1 MDELSTLLFWVFE
14 GKGTLLG
21 LMRVLIEREV
31 TMTNHESE
39 LFRANSITMRM
50 ITVFAKTYGYNHV
63 WVTLQPLI
71 LSLAEKPAE
80 CSFELD
86 PNFPLCILFS
96 NQTPLETT
104 RGLNASLEARNGT
117 SLMTAA
123 TRFSRDL
130 KHWLRTES

>member
-1 MDELSTLLFWVFE
+1 MVDVCPQTGAEVDELSTLLFRVFE

-31 TMTNHESE
+31 TLTNHESE

-50 ITVFAKTYGYNHV
+50 ITIFAKTYGYNHV
-63 WVTLQPLI
+63 RATLQPLI

-86 PNFPLCILFS
+86 PRKAAPGDDIERNSDHLRLMCQALLDLICSSTPRVPL
-96 NQTPLETT
+96 
-104 RGLNASLEARNGT
+104 
-117 SLMTAA
+117 
-123 TRFSRDL
+123 
-130 KHWLRTES
+130 